1 MPAKKS
7 TSKVKKTAKPVKK
20 DLPQLYS
27 PLSKTYFS
35 DLTSANMIYVKIIRS
50 TIARGR
56 IKTLKFDNIPQGYF
70 LFTAADFGEQNYV
83 ETLDIQT
90 EILASSEI
98 YYKGQPVA
106 LLAGPSYSELI
117 ELEKAVK
124 IELEKDPASKIK
136 EKEYPYAQRFIRN
149 GKAQKPE
156 EFGKLFSK
164 KNHDVK
170 GTWTSVLN
178 APSCNE
184 ANGAFCTFDKNI
196 LTISTP
202 TQWPKHLQEN
212 VKRIFGLKTEE
223 VLIRK
228 TISSGPHTNT
238 IWQNTVISVMASL
251 VAIKTGKAAQI
262 MLSREE
268 HFEYLI
274 KKSPITIKIRSAV
287 KKDGIIEAT
296 QILIEL
302 DSGYHNP
309 FAAEILDRLVIAA
322 NNIYSVRNL
331 EIIAKAYESYT
342 PPVSFNIECID
353 SQAFFAIENQMQKIC
368 NVTGFLPD
376 ELRMKN
382 FERKFSLPFTFT
394 NEKVR
399 ESFNAIQ
406 KMCDLNRKFISYRM
420 ESKNRKINIEDLENF
435 PLRGIG
441 VACGFNG
448 IGYFGSNIFACNQKM
463 EATLQADG
471 TLEIHA
477 LQPSASTLEVW
488 KTTASQILEIDP
500 KQIKLNSSFDSS
512 DDMSV
517 PENVYSNVSV
527 MTYLLK
533 KCCLDIQSKRFK
545 KPLPISSTKGFT
557 SSQKKVWNKEKFS
570 GSPFFLSS
578 FGSVILELELN
589 PYTYKIYIK
598 NVNAVLNAG
607 KIGLPKIAENS
618 VKLSIQHALSELVVD
633 EELNCDHIS
642 VSFIQSDNDPTQV
655 DGLISRILPAAFTSA
670 LSQAIGHEINTIPVK
685 PQHFFKE
692 MISNENSVYTK

>member
-1 MPAKKS
+1 MPAKKN
-7 TSKVKKTAKPVKK
+7 TADKKISKTVKK
-20 DLPQLYS
+20 DIPQLYS
-27 PLSKTYFS
+27 PLLKTYFS
-35 DLTSANMIYVKIIRS
+35 DLTSANMIYTKIVRS
-50 TIARGR
+50 PITKGR
-56 IKTLKFDNIPQGYF
+56 IKSLTLENIPDGYF

-98 YYKGQPVA
+98 YYKGQPIA
-106 LLAGPSYSELI
+106 LLAGPVFTDLLD
-117 ELEKAVK
+117 LEKNIK
-124 IELEKDPASKIK
+124 LDLEKDPASKIK

-156 EFGKLFSK
+156 EFTKLFSK
-164 KNHDVK
+164 KNYDIK

-212 VKRIFGLKTEE
+212 IKRIFNLKTEE
-223 VLIRK
+223 VFIRK

-238 IWQNTVISVMASL
+238 IWQNTVIAVMASL
-251 VAIKTGKAAQI
+251 VAIKTGKAAQLV
-262 MLSREE
+262 LSREE

-274 KKSPITIKIRSAV
+274 KKSPISIKIRSAV
-287 KKDGIIEAT
+287 KKDGIIEAV

-322 NNIYSVRNL
+322 NNIYSVRNI
-331 EIIAKAYESYT
+331 EIIAKAYESYN

-353 SQAFFAIENQMQKIC
+353 SQAFFAIENQIQKIC

-399 ESFNAIQ
+399 EAFSAIE
-406 KMCDLNRKFISYRM
+406 KMYDINRKFISYRM
-420 ESKNRKINIEDLENF
+420 ESKNRKIDIENLQNF

-463 EATLQADG
+463 EATLESDG

-488 KTTASQILEIDP
+488 KNTAAQILEIDP
-500 KQIKLNSSFDSS
+500 KQIKLNSTFDVNE
-512 DDMSV
+512 DLSV
-517 PENVYSNVSV
+517 PENVYANVSV

-533 KCCLDIQSKRFK
+533 KCCQDIQSKRFR
-545 KPLPISSTKGFT
+545 KPLPITSTKGFT
-557 SSQKKVWNKEKFS
+557 SAQKKVWNKEKFS

-578 FGSVILELELN
+578 FGTVVLELEIN

-598 NVNAVLNAG
+598 NVKAVLNAG
-607 KIGLPKIAENS
+607 KIGIPKIAENS
-618 VKLSIQHALSELVVD
+618 VKLSIQHALTELVVD
-633 EELNCDHIS
+633 ENLHCDQIS
-642 VSFIQSDNDPTQV
+642 VSFVQSDNDPTQI

-670 LSQAIGHEINTIPVK
+670 LSQATGHEINTIPVK

-692 MISNENSVYTK
+692 MISNENSVYSK

>member
-1 MPAKKS
+1 MPAKKN
-7 TSKVKKTAKPVKK
+7 TADKKISKPVKK
-20 DLPQLYS
+20 DIPQLYS
-27 PLSKTYFS
+27 PLLKTYFS
-35 DLTSANMIYVKIIRS
+35 DLTSANMIYTKIVRS
-50 TIARGR
+50 PITKGR
-56 IKTLKFDNIPQGYF
+56 IKSLTLEDIPEGYF
-70 LFTAADFGEQNYV
+70 LFTAADFGEENYV

-98 YYKGQPVA
+98 YYKGQPIA
-106 LLAGPSYSELI
+106 LLAGPVFTDLLA
-117 ELEKAVK
+117 LEKNIK
-124 IELEKDPASKIK
+124 MEFEKDPASKIK

-156 EFGKLFSK
+156 EFTKLFSK
-164 KNHDVK
+164 KNYDIK

-184 ANGAFCTFDKNI
+184 TNGAFCTFDKNI

-212 VKRIFGLKTEE
+212 IKRIFNLKTEE
-223 VLIRK
+223 VFIRK

-238 IWQNTVISVMASL
+238 IWQNTVIAVMASL
-251 VAIKTGKAAQI
+251 VAIKTGKTAQLV
-262 MLSREE
+262 LSREE

-274 KKSPITIKIRSAV
+274 KKSPISIKIRSAV
-287 KKDGIIEAT
+287 KKDGIIEAV
-296 QILIEL
+296 QVLIEL

-322 NNIYSVRNL
+322 NNIYSVRNI

-399 ESFNAIQ
+399 EAFSAIE
-406 KMCDLNRKFISYRM
+406 KMYDVNRKFISYRM
-420 ESKNRKINIEDLENF
+420 ESKNRKIDIKNLHNF

-463 EATLQADG
+463 EATLESDG

-488 KTTASQILEIDP
+488 KNTAAQILEIDP
-500 KQIKLNSSFDSS
+500 KQIKLNSIFDVNE
-512 DDMSV
+512 DLSV
-517 PENVYSNVSV
+517 PENVYANVSV

-533 KCCLDIQSKRFK
+533 KCCQDIQSKRFR
-545 KPLPISSTKGFT
+545 KPLPITSTKGFT
-557 SSQKKVWNKEKFS
+557 SAQKKVWNKEKFS

-578 FGSVILELELN
+578 FGAVVLELEIN

-598 NVNAVLNAG
+598 NVKAVLNAG
-607 KIGLPKIAENS
+607 KIGIPKIAENS
-618 VKLSIQHALSELVVD
+618 VKLSIQHALTELVVD
-633 EELNCDHIS
+633 ENLHCDQIS
-642 VSFIQSDNDPTQV
+642 VSFVQSDNDPTQI

-670 LSQAIGHEINTIPVK
+670 LSQATGHEINTIPVK

-692 MISNENSVYTK
+692 MISNENSVYSK

>member
-1 MPAKKS
+1 MPAKKN
-7 TSKVKKTAKPVKK
+7 TAEKKISKPVKK
-20 DLPQLYS
+20 DIPQLYS
-27 PLSKTYFS
+27 PLLKTYFS
-35 DLTSANMIYVKIIRS
+35 DLTSANMIYTKIVRS
-50 TIARGR
+50 PITKGR
-56 IKTLKFDNIPQGYF
+56 IKSLTLEDIPEGYF
-70 LFTAADFGEQNYV
+70 LFTAADFGEENYV

-98 YYKGQPVA
+98 YYKGQPIA
-106 LLAGPSYSELI
+106 LLAGPVFTDLLD
-117 ELEKAVK
+117 LEKNIK
-124 IELEKDPASKIK
+124 MEFEKDPASKIK

-156 EFGKLFSK
+156 EFTKLFSK
-164 KNHDVK
+164 KNYDIK

-212 VKRIFGLKTEE
+212 IKRIFNLKTEE
-223 VLIRK
+223 VFIRK

-238 IWQNTVISVMASL
+238 IWQNTVIAVMASL
-251 VAIKTGKAAQI
+251 VAIKTGKTAQLV
-262 MLSREE
+262 LSREE

-274 KKSPITIKIRSAV
+274 KKSPISIKIRSAV
-287 KKDGIIEAT
+287 KKDGIIEAV
-296 QILIEL
+296 QVLIEL

-322 NNIYSVRNL
+322 NNIYSVRNI

-399 ESFNAIQ
+399 EVFSAIE
-406 KMCDLNRKFISYRM
+406 KMYDVNRKFISYRM
-420 ESKNRKINIEDLENF
+420 ESKNRKIDIKNLHNF

-463 EATLQADG
+463 EATLESDG

-488 KTTASQILEIDP
+488 KNTAAQILEIDP
-500 KQIKLNSSFDSS
+500 KQIKLNSIFDINE
-512 DDMSV
+512 DLSV
-517 PENVYSNVSV
+517 PENVYANVSV

-533 KCCLDIQSKRFK
+533 KCCQDIQSKRFR
-545 KPLPISSTKGFT
+545 KPLPITSTKGFT
-557 SSQKKVWNKEKFS
+557 SAQKKVWNKEKFS

-578 FGSVILELELN
+578 FGTVVLELEIN

-598 NVNAVLNAG
+598 NVKAVLNAG
-607 KIGLPKIAENS
+607 KIGIPKIAENS
-618 VKLSIQHALSELVVD
+618 VKLSIQHALTELVVD
-633 EELNCDHIS
+633 ENLHCDQIS
-642 VSFIQSDNDPTQV
+642 VSFVQSDNDPTQI

-670 LSQAIGHEINTIPVK
+670 LSQATGHEINTIPVK

-692 MISNENSVYTK
+692 MISNENSVYSK

>member
-1 MPAKKS
+1 MPAKKN
-7 TSKVKKTAKPVKK
+7 TADKKISKTVKK
-20 DLPQLYS
+20 DIPQLYS
-27 PLSKTYFS
+27 PLLKTYFS
-35 DLTSANMIYVKIIRS
+35 DLTSANMIYTKIVRS
-50 TIARGR
+50 PITKGR
-56 IKTLKFDNIPQGYF
+56 IKSLTLEDIPEGYF
-70 LFTAADFGEQNYV
+70 LFTAADFGEENYV

-98 YYKGQPVA
+98 YYKGQPIA
-106 LLAGPSYSELI
+106 LLAGPVFTDLLD
-117 ELEKAVK
+117 LEKNIK
-124 IELEKDPASKIK
+124 MEFEKDPASKIK

-156 EFGKLFSK
+156 EFSKLFSK
-164 KNHDVK
+164 KNYDIK

-212 VKRIFGLKTEE
+212 IKRIFNLKTEE
-223 VLIRK
+223 VFIRK

-238 IWQNTVISVMASL
+238 IWQNTVIAVMASL
-251 VAIKTGKAAQI
+251 VAIKTGKTAQLV
-262 MLSREE
+262 LSREE

-274 KKSPITIKIRSAV
+274 KKSPISIKIRSAV
-287 KKDGIIEAT
+287 KKDGIIEAV
-296 QILIEL
+296 QVLIEL

-322 NNIYSVRNL
+322 NNIYSVRNI

-399 ESFNAIQ
+399 EAFSAIE
-406 KMCDLNRKFISYRM
+406 KMYDVNRKFISYRM
-420 ESKNRKINIEDLENF
+420 ESKNRKIDIKNLHNF

-463 EATLQADG
+463 EATLESDG

-488 KTTASQILEIDP
+488 KNTAAQILEIDP
-500 KQIKLNSSFDSS
+500 KQIKLNSIFDVNE
-512 DDMSV
+512 DLSV
-517 PENVYSNVSV
+517 PENVYANVSV

-533 KCCLDIQSKRFK
+533 KCCQDIQSKRFR
-545 KPLPISSTKGFT
+545 KPLPITSTKGFT
-557 SSQKKVWNKEKFS
+557 SAQKKVWNKEKFS

-578 FGSVILELELN
+578 FGTVVLELEIN

-598 NVNAVLNAG
+598 NVKAVLNAG
-607 KIGLPKIAENS
+607 KIGIPKIAENS
-618 VKLSIQHALSELVVD
+618 VKLSIQHALTELVVD
-633 EELNCDHIS
+633 ENLHCDQIS
-642 VSFIQSDNDPTQV
+642 VSFVQSDNDPTQI

-670 LSQAIGHEINTIPVK
+670 LSQATGHEINTIPVK

-692 MISNENSVYTK
+692 MISNENSVYSK

>member
-1 MPAKKS
+1 MPAKKN
-7 TSKVKKTAKPVKK
+7 TADKKISKPFKK
-20 DLPQLYS
+20 DIPQLYS
-27 PLSKTYFS
+27 PLLKTYFS
-35 DLTSANMIYVKIIRS
+35 DLTSANMIYTKIVRS
-50 TIARGR
+50 PITKGR
-56 IKTLKFDNIPQGYF
+56 IKSLTLEDIPEGYF
-70 LFTAADFGEQNYV
+70 LFTAADFGEENYV

-98 YYKGQPVA
+98 YYKGQPIA
-106 LLAGPSYSELI
+106 LLAGPVFTDLLD
-117 ELEKAVK
+117 LEKNIK
-124 IELEKDPASKIK
+124 MEFEKDPASKIK

-156 EFGKLFSK
+156 EFTKLFSK
-164 KNHDVK
+164 KNYDIK

-184 ANGAFCTFDKNI
+184 TNGAFCTFDKNI

-212 VKRIFGLKTEE
+212 IKRIFNLKTEE
-223 VLIRK
+223 VFIRK

-238 IWQNTVISVMASL
+238 IWQNTVIAVMASL
-251 VAIKTGKAAQI
+251 VAIKTGKTAQLV
-262 MLSREE
+262 LSREE

-274 KKSPITIKIRSAV
+274 KKSPISIKIRSAV
-287 KKDGIIEAT
+287 KKDGIIEAVKV
-296 QILIEL
+296 LIEL

-322 NNIYSVRNL
+322 NNIYSVRNI

-399 ESFNAIQ
+399 EAFSAIE
-406 KMCDLNRKFISYRM
+406 KMYDVNRKFISYRM
-420 ESKNRKINIEDLENF
+420 ESKNRKIDIKNLHNF

-463 EATLQADG
+463 EATLESDG

-488 KTTASQILEIDP
+488 KNTAAQILEIDP
-500 KQIKLNSSFDSS
+500 KQIKLNSIFDVNE
-512 DDMSV
+512 DLSV
-517 PENVYSNVSV
+517 PENVYANVSV

-533 KCCLDIQSKRFK
+533 KCCQDIQSKRFR
-545 KPLPISSTKGFT
+545 KPLPITSTKGFT
-557 SSQKKVWNKEKFS
+557 SAQKKVWNKEKFS

-578 FGSVILELELN
+578 FGTVVLELEIN

-598 NVNAVLNAG
+598 NVKAVLNAG
-607 KIGLPKIAENS
+607 KIGIPKIAENS
-618 VKLSIQHALSELVVD
+618 VKLSIQHALTELVVD
-633 EELNCDHIS
+633 ENLHCDQIS
-642 VSFIQSDNDPTQV
+642 VSFVQSDNDPTQI

-670 LSQAIGHEINTIPVK
+670 LSQATGHEINTIPVK

-692 MISNENSVYTK
+692 MISNENSVYSK

>member
-1 MPAKKS
+1 MPAKKN
-7 TSKVKKTAKPVKK
+7 TAEKKISKPVKK
-20 DLPQLYS
+20 DIPQLYS
-27 PLSKTYFS
+27 PLLKTYFS
-35 DLTSANMIYVKIIRS
+35 DLTSANMIYTKIVRS
-50 TIARGR
+50 PITKGR
-56 IKTLKFDNIPQGYF
+56 IKSLTLEDIPEGYF
-70 LFTAADFGEQNYV
+70 LFTAADFGEENYV
-83 ETLDIQT
+83 ETRDIQT

-98 YYKGQPVA
+98 YYKGQPIA
-106 LLAGPSYSELI
+106 LLAGPVFTDLLD
-117 ELEKAVK
+117 LEKNIK
-124 IELEKDPASKIK
+124 MEFEKDPASKIK

-156 EFGKLFSK
+156 EFTKLFSK
-164 KNHDVK
+164 KNYDIK

-212 VKRIFGLKTEE
+212 IKRIFNLKTEE
-223 VLIRK
+223 VFIRK

-238 IWQNTVISVMASL
+238 IWQNTVIAVMASL
-251 VAIKTGKAAQI
+251 VAIKTGKTAQLV
-262 MLSREE
+262 LSREE

-274 KKSPITIKIRSAV
+274 KKSPISIKIRSAV
-287 KKDGIIEAT
+287 KKDGIIEAV
-296 QILIEL
+296 QVLIEL

-322 NNIYSVRNL
+322 NNIYSVRNI

-399 ESFNAIQ
+399 EAFSAIE
-406 KMCDLNRKFISYRM
+406 KMYDVNRKFISYRM
-420 ESKNRKINIEDLENF
+420 ESKNRKIDIKNLHNF

-463 EATLQADG
+463 EATLESDG

-488 KTTASQILEIDP
+488 KNTAAQILEIDP
-500 KQIKLNSSFDSS
+500 KQIKLNSIFDINE
-512 DDMSV
+512 DLSV
-517 PENVYSNVSV
+517 PENVYANVSV

-533 KCCLDIQSKRFK
+533 KCCQDIQSKRFR
-545 KPLPISSTKGFT
+545 KPLPITSTKGFT
-557 SSQKKVWNKEKFS
+557 SAQKKVWNKEKFS

-578 FGSVILELELN
+578 FGAVVLELEIN

-598 NVNAVLNAG
+598 NVKAVLNAG
-607 KIGLPKIAENS
+607 KIGIPKIAENS
-618 VKLSIQHALSELVVD
+618 VKLSIQHALTELVVD
-633 EELNCDHIS
+633 ENLHCDQIS
-642 VSFIQSDNDPTQV
+642 VSFVQSDNDPTQI

-670 LSQAIGHEINTIPVK
+670 LSQATGHEINTIPVK

-692 MISNENSVYTK
+692 MISNENSVYSK

>member
-1 MPAKKS
+1 MPAKKN
-7 TSKVKKTAKPVKK
+7 TADKKISKPVKK
-20 DLPQLYS
+20 DIPQLYS
-27 PLSKTYFS
+27 PLLKTYFS
-35 DLTSANMIYVKIIRS
+35 DLTSANMIYTKIVRS
-50 TIARGR
+50 PITKGR
-56 IKTLKFDNIPQGYF
+56 IKSLTLEDIPEGYF
-70 LFTAADFGEQNYV
+70 LFTAADFGEENYV

-98 YYKGQPVA
+98 YYKGQPIA
-106 LLAGPSYSELI
+106 LLAGPVFTDLLD
-117 ELEKAVK
+117 LEKNIK
-124 IELEKDPASKIK
+124 MEFEKDPASKIK

-156 EFGKLFSK
+156 EFTKLFSK
-164 KNHDVK
+164 KNYDIK

-212 VKRIFGLKTEE
+212 IKRIFNLKTEE
-223 VLIRK
+223 VFIRK

-238 IWQNTVISVMASL
+238 IWQNTVIAVMASL
-251 VAIKTGKAAQI
+251 VAIKTGKTAQLV
-262 MLSREE
+262 LSREE

-274 KKSPITIKIRSAV
+274 KKSPISIKIRSAV
-287 KKDGIIEAT
+287 KKDGIIEAV
-296 QILIEL
+296 QVLIEL

-322 NNIYSVRNL
+322 NNIYSVRNI

-399 ESFNAIQ
+399 EAFSAIE
-406 KMCDLNRKFISYRM
+406 KMYDVNRKFISYRM
-420 ESKNRKINIEDLENF
+420 ESKNRKIDIKDLHNF

-463 EATLQADG
+463 EATLESDG

-488 KTTASQILEIDP
+488 KNTAAQILEIDP
-500 KQIKLNSSFDSS
+500 KQIKLNSIFDVNE
-512 DDMSV
+512 DLSV
-517 PENVYSNVSV
+517 PENVYANVSV

-533 KCCLDIQSKRFK
+533 KCCQDIQSKRFR
-545 KPLPISSTKGFT
+545 KPLPITSTKGFT
-557 SSQKKVWNKEKFS
+557 SAQKKVWNKEKFS

-578 FGSVILELELN
+578 FGTVVLELEIN

-598 NVNAVLNAG
+598 NVKAVLNAG
-607 KIGLPKIAENS
+607 KIGIPKIAENS
-618 VKLSIQHALSELVVD
+618 VKLSIQHALTELVVD
-633 EELNCDHIS
+633 ENLHCDQIS
-642 VSFIQSDNDPTQV
+642 VSFVQSDNDPTQI

-670 LSQAIGHEINTIPVK
+670 LSQATGHEINTIPVK

-692 MISNENSVYTK
+692 MISNENSVYSK

>member
-1 MPAKKS
+1 MPAKKN
-7 TSKVKKTAKPVKK
+7 TADKKISKTVKK
-20 DLPQLYS
+20 DIPQLYS
-27 PLSKTYFS
+27 PLLKTYFS
-35 DLTSANMIYVKIIRS
+35 DLTSANMIYTKIVRS
-50 TIARGR
+50 PITKGR
-56 IKTLKFDNIPQGYF
+56 IKSLTLEDIPEGYF
-70 LFTAADFGEQNYV
+70 LFTAADFGEENYV

-98 YYKGQPVA
+98 YYKGQPIA
-106 LLAGPSYSELI
+106 LLAGPVFTDLLD
-117 ELEKAVK
+117 LEKNIK
-124 IELEKDPASKIK
+124 MEFEKDPASKIK

-156 EFGKLFSK
+156 EFTKLFSK
-164 KNHDVK
+164 KNYDIK

-212 VKRIFGLKTEE
+212 IKRIFNLKTEE
-223 VLIRK
+223 VFIRK

-238 IWQNTVISVMASL
+238 IWQNTVIAVMASL
-251 VAIKTGKAAQI
+251 VAIKTGKTAQLV
-262 MLSREE
+262 LSREE

-274 KKSPITIKIRSAV
+274 KKSPISIKIRSAV
-287 KKDGIIEAT
+287 KKDGIIEAV
-296 QILIEL
+296 QVLIEL

-322 NNIYSVRNL
+322 NNIYSVRNI

-399 ESFNAIQ
+399 EAFSAIE
-406 KMCDLNRKFISYRM
+406 KMYDVNRKFISYRM
-420 ESKNRKINIEDLENF
+420 ESKNRKIDIKNLHNF

-463 EATLQADG
+463 EATLESDG

-488 KTTASQILEIDP
+488 KNTAAQILEIDP
-500 KQIKLNSSFDSS
+500 KQIKLNSIFDINE
-512 DDMSV
+512 DLSV
-517 PENVYSNVSV
+517 PENVYANVSV

-533 KCCLDIQSKRFK
+533 KCCQDIQSKRFR
-545 KPLPISSTKGFT
+545 KPLPITSTKGFT
-557 SSQKKVWNKEKFS
+557 SAQKKVWNKEKFS

-578 FGSVILELELN
+578 FGTVVLELEIN

-598 NVNAVLNAG
+598 NVKAVLNAG
-607 KIGLPKIAENS
+607 KIGIPKIAENS
-618 VKLSIQHALSELVVD
+618 VKLSIQHALTELVVD
-633 EELNCDHIS
+633 ENLHCDQIS
-642 VSFIQSDNDPTQV
+642 VSFIQSDNDPTQI

-670 LSQAIGHEINTIPVK
+670 LSQATGHEINTIPVK

-692 MISNENSVYTK
+692 MISNENSVYSK

>member
-1 MPAKKS
+1 MPAKKN
-7 TSKVKKTAKPVKK
+7 TADKKISKPVKK
-20 DLPQLYS
+20 DIPQLYS
-27 PLSKTYFS
+27 PLLKTYFS
-35 DLTSANMIYVKIIRS
+35 DLTSANMIYTKIVRS
-50 TIARGR
+50 PITKGR
-56 IKTLKFDNIPQGYF
+56 IKSLTLEDIPEGYF
-70 LFTAADFGEQNYV
+70 LFTAADFGEENYV

-98 YYKGQPVA
+98 YYKGQPIA
-106 LLAGPSYSELI
+106 LLAGPVFTDLLD
-117 ELEKAVK
+117 LEKNIK
-124 IELEKDPASKIK
+124 MEFEKDPASKIK

-156 EFGKLFSK
+156 EFTKLFSK
-164 KNHDVK
+164 KNYDIK

-212 VKRIFGLKTEE
+212 IKRIFNLKTEE
-223 VLIRK
+223 VFIRK

-238 IWQNTVISVMASL
+238 IWQNTVIAVMASL
-251 VAIKTGKAAQI
+251 VAIKTGKTAQLV
-262 MLSREE
+262 LSREE

-274 KKSPITIKIRSAV
+274 KKSPISIKIRSAV
-287 KKDGIIEAT
+287 KKDGIIEAV
-296 QILIEL
+296 QVLIEL

-322 NNIYSVRNL
+322 NNIYSVRNI

-399 ESFNAIQ
+399 EAFSAIE
-406 KMCDLNRKFISYRM
+406 KMYDVNRKFISYRM
-420 ESKNRKINIEDLENF
+420 ESKNRKIDIKNLHNF

-463 EATLQADG
+463 EATLESDG

-488 KTTASQILEIDP
+488 KNTAAQILEIDP
-500 KQIKLNSSFDSS
+500 KQIKLNSIFDVNE
-512 DDMSV
+512 DLSV
-517 PENVYSNVSV
+517 PENVYANVSV

-533 KCCLDIQSKRFK
+533 KCCQDIQSKRFR
-545 KPLPISSTKGFT
+545 KPLPITSTKGFT
-557 SSQKKVWNKEKFS
+557 SAQKKVWNKEKFS

-578 FGSVILELELN
+578 FGAVVLELEIN

-598 NVNAVLNAG
+598 NVKAVLNAG
-607 KIGLPKIAENS
+607 KIGIPKIAENS
-618 VKLSIQHALSELVVD
+618 VKLSIQHALTELVVD
-633 EELNCDHIS
+633 ENLHCDQIS
-642 VSFIQSDNDPTQV
+642 VSFVQSDNDPTQI

-670 LSQAIGHEINTIPVK
+670 LSQATGHEINTIPVK

-692 MISNENSVYTK
+692 MISNENSVYSK

>member
-1 MPAKKS
+1 MPAKKN
-7 TSKVKKTAKPVKK
+7 TAEKKISKPVKK
-20 DLPQLYS
+20 DIPQLYS
-27 PLSKTYFS
+27 PLLKTYFS
-35 DLTSANMIYVKIIRS
+35 DLTSANMIYTKIVRS
-50 TIARGR
+50 PITKGR
-56 IKTLKFDNIPQGYF
+56 IKSLTLEDIPEGYF
-70 LFTAADFGEQNYV
+70 LFTAADFGEENYV

-98 YYKGQPVA
+98 YYKGQPIA
-106 LLAGPSYSELI
+106 LLAGPVFTDLLD
-117 ELEKAVK
+117 LEKNIK
-124 IELEKDPASKIK
+124 MEFEKDPASKIK

-156 EFGKLFSK
+156 EFTKLFSK
-164 KNHDVK
+164 KNYDIK

-184 ANGAFCTFDKNI
+184 TNGAFCTFDKNI

-212 VKRIFGLKTEE
+212 IKRIFNLKTEE
-223 VLIRK
+223 VFIRK

-238 IWQNTVISVMASL
+238 IWQNTVIAVMASL
-251 VAIKTGKAAQI
+251 VAIKTGKTAQLV
-262 MLSREE
+262 LSREE

-274 KKSPITIKIRSAV
+274 KKSPISIKIRSAV
-287 KKDGIIEAT
+287 KKDGIIEAV
-296 QILIEL
+296 QVLIEL

-322 NNIYSVRNL
+322 NNIYSVRNI

-399 ESFNAIQ
+399 EAFSAIE
-406 KMCDLNRKFISYRM
+406 KMYDVNRKFISYRM
-420 ESKNRKINIEDLENF
+420 ESKNRKIDIKNLHNF

-463 EATLQADG
+463 EATLESDG

-488 KTTASQILEIDP
+488 KNTAAQILEIDP
-500 KQIKLNSSFDSS
+500 KQIKLNSIFDVNE
-512 DDMSV
+512 DLSV
-517 PENVYSNVSV
+517 PENVYANVSV

-533 KCCLDIQSKRFK
+533 KCCQDIQSKRFR
-545 KPLPISSTKGFT
+545 KPLPITSTKGFT
-557 SSQKKVWNKEKFS
+557 SAQKKVWNKEKFS

-578 FGSVILELELN
+578 FGAVVLELEIN

-598 NVNAVLNAG
+598 NVKAVLNAG
-607 KIGLPKIAENS
+607 KIGIPKIAENS
-618 VKLSIQHALSELVVD
+618 VKLSIQHALTELVVD
-633 EELNCDHIS
+633 ENLHCDQIS
-642 VSFIQSDNDPTQV
+642 VSFIQSDNDPTQI

-670 LSQAIGHEINTIPVK
+670 LSQATGHEINTIPVK

-692 MISNENSVYTK
+692 MISNENSVYSK

>member
-1 MPAKKS
+1 MPAKKN
-7 TSKVKKTAKPVKK
+7 TAEKKISKPVKK
-20 DLPQLYS
+20 DIPQLYS
-27 PLSKTYFS
+27 PLLKTYFS
-35 DLTSANMIYVKIIRS
+35 DLTSANMIYTKIVRS
-50 TIARGR
+50 PITKGR
-56 IKTLKFDNIPQGYF
+56 IKSLTLEDIPEGYF
-70 LFTAADFGEQNYV
+70 LFTAADFGEENYV

-98 YYKGQPVA
+98 YYKGQPIA
-106 LLAGPSYSELI
+106 LLAGPVFTDLLD
-117 ELEKAVK
+117 LEKNIK
-124 IELEKDPASKIK
+124 MEFEKDPASKIK

-156 EFGKLFSK
+156 EFTKLFSK
-164 KNHDVK
+164 KNYDIK

-184 ANGAFCTFDKNI
+184 TNGAFCTFDKNI

-212 VKRIFGLKTEE
+212 IKRIFNLKTEE
-223 VLIRK
+223 VFIRK

-238 IWQNTVISVMASL
+238 IWQNTVIAVMASL
-251 VAIKTGKAAQI
+251 VAIKTRKTAQLV
-262 MLSREE
+262 LSREE

-274 KKSPITIKIRSAV
+274 KKSPISIKIRSAV
-287 KKDGIIEAT
+287 KKDGIIEAV
-296 QILIEL
+296 QVLIEL

-322 NNIYSVRNL
+322 NNIYSVRNI

-399 ESFNAIQ
+399 EAFSAIE
-406 KMCDLNRKFISYRM
+406 KMYDVNRKFISYRM
-420 ESKNRKINIEDLENF
+420 ESKNRKIDIKNLHNF

-463 EATLQADG
+463 EATLESDG

-488 KTTASQILEIDP
+488 KNTAAQILEIDP
-500 KQIKLNSSFDSS
+500 KQIKLNSIFDVNE
-512 DDMSV
+512 DLSV
-517 PENVYSNVSV
+517 PENVYANVSV

-533 KCCLDIQSKRFK
+533 KCCQDIQSKRFR
-545 KPLPISSTKGFT
+545 KPLPITSTKGFT
-557 SSQKKVWNKEKFS
+557 SAQKKVWNKEKFS

-578 FGSVILELELN
+578 FGAVVLELEIN

-598 NVNAVLNAG
+598 NVKAVLNAG
-607 KIGLPKIAENS
+607 KIGIPKIAENS
-618 VKLSIQHALSELVVD
+618 VKLSIQHALTELVVD
-633 EELNCDHIS
+633 ENLHCDQIS
-642 VSFIQSDNDPTQV
+642 VSFVQSDNDPTQI

-670 LSQAIGHEINTIPVK
+670 LSQATGHEINTIPVK

-692 MISNENSVYTK
+692 MISNENSVYSK

>member
-1 MPAKKS
+1 MPAKKN
-7 TSKVKKTAKPVKK
+7 TAEKKISKPVKK
-20 DLPQLYS
+20 DIPQLYS
-27 PLSKTYFS
+27 PLLKTYFS
-35 DLTSANMIYVKIIRS
+35 DLTSANMIYTKIVRS
-50 TIARGR
+50 PITKGR
-56 IKTLKFDNIPQGYF
+56 IKSLTLEDIPEGYF
-70 LFTAADFGEQNYV
+70 LFTAADFGEENYV

-98 YYKGQPVA
+98 YYKGQPIA
-106 LLAGPSYSELI
+106 LLAGPVFTDLLD
-117 ELEKAVK
+117 LEKNIK
-124 IELEKDPASKIK
+124 MEFEKDPASKIK

-156 EFGKLFSK
+156 EFTKLFSK
-164 KNHDVK
+164 KNYDIK

-212 VKRIFGLKTEE
+212 IKRIFNLKTEE
-223 VLIRK
+223 VFIRK

-238 IWQNTVISVMASL
+238 IWQNTVIAVMASL
-251 VAIKTGKAAQI
+251 VAIKTGKTAQLV
-262 MLSREE
+262 LSREE

-274 KKSPITIKIRSAV
+274 KKSPISIKIRSAV
-287 KKDGIIEAT
+287 KKDGIIEAV
-296 QILIEL
+296 QVLIEL

-322 NNIYSVRNL
+322 NNIYSVRNI

-399 ESFNAIQ
+399 EAFSAIE
-406 KMCDLNRKFISYRM
+406 KMYDVNRKFISYRM
-420 ESKNRKINIEDLENF
+420 ESKNRKIDIKNLHNF

-463 EATLQADG
+463 EATLESDG

-488 KTTASQILEIDP
+488 KNTAAQILEIDP
-500 KQIKLNSSFDSS
+500 KQIKLNSIFDVKE
-512 DDMSV
+512 DLSV
-517 PENVYSNVSV
+517 PENVYANVSV

-533 KCCLDIQSKRFK
+533 KCCQDIQSKRFR
-545 KPLPISSTKGFT
+545 KPLPITSTKGFT
-557 SSQKKVWNKEKFS
+557 SAQKKVWNKEKFS

-578 FGSVILELELN
+578 FGAVVLELEIN

-598 NVNAVLNAG
+598 NVKAVLNAG
-607 KIGLPKIAENS
+607 KIGIPKIAENS
-618 VKLSIQHALSELVVD
+618 VKLSIQHALTELVVD
-633 EELNCDHIS
+633 ENLHCDQIS
-642 VSFIQSDNDPTQV
+642 VSFVQSDNDPTQI

-670 LSQAIGHEINTIPVK
+670 LSQATGHEINTIPVK

-692 MISNENSVYTK
+692 MISNENSVYSK

>member
-1 MPAKKS
+1 MPAKKN
-7 TSKVKKTAKPVKK
+7 TAEKKISKPVKK
-20 DLPQLYS
+20 DIPQLYS
-27 PLSKTYFS
+27 PLLKTYFS
-35 DLTSANMIYVKIIRS
+35 DLTSANMIYTKIVRS
-50 TIARGR
+50 PITKGR
-56 IKTLKFDNIPQGYF
+56 IKSLTLEDIPEGYF
-70 LFTAADFGEQNYV
+70 LFTAADFGEENYV

-98 YYKGQPVA
+98 YYKGQPIA
-106 LLAGPSYSELI
+106 LLAGPVFTDLLD
-117 ELEKAVK
+117 LEKNIK
-124 IELEKDPASKIK
+124 MEFEKDPASKIK

-149 GKAQKPE
+149 GNAQKPE
-156 EFGKLFSK
+156 EFTKLFSK
-164 KNHDVK
+164 KNYDIK

-212 VKRIFGLKTEE
+212 IKRIFNLKTEE
-223 VLIRK
+223 VFIRK

-238 IWQNTVISVMASL
+238 IWQNTVIAVMASL
-251 VAIKTGKAAQI
+251 VAIKTGKTAQLV
-262 MLSREE
+262 LSREE

-274 KKSPITIKIRSAV
+274 KKSPISIKIRSAV
-287 KKDGIIEAT
+287 KKDGIIEAV
-296 QILIEL
+296 QVLIEL

-322 NNIYSVRNL
+322 NNIYSVRNI

-399 ESFNAIQ
+399 EAFSAIE
-406 KMCDLNRKFISYRM
+406 KMYDVNRKFISYRM
-420 ESKNRKINIEDLENF
+420 ESKNRKIDIKNLHNF

-463 EATLQADG
+463 EATLESDG

-488 KTTASQILEIDP
+488 KNTATQILEIDP
-500 KQIKLNSSFDSS
+500 KQIKLNSIFDVNE
-512 DDMSV
+512 DLSV
-517 PENVYSNVSV
+517 PENVYANVSV

-533 KCCLDIQSKRFK
+533 KCCQDIQSKRFR
-545 KPLPISSTKGFT
+545 KPLPITSTKGFT
-557 SSQKKVWNKEKFS
+557 SAQKKVWNKEKFS

-578 FGSVILELELN
+578 FGAVVLELEIN

-598 NVNAVLNAG
+598 NVKAVLNAG
-607 KIGLPKIAENS
+607 KIGIPKIAENS
-618 VKLSIQHALSELVVD
+618 VKLSIQHALTELVVD
-633 EELNCDHIS
+633 ENLHCDQIS
-642 VSFIQSDNDPTQV
+642 VSFVQSDNDPTQI

-670 LSQAIGHEINTIPVK
+670 LSQATGHEINTIPVK

-692 MISNENSVYTK
+692 MISNENSVYSK

>member
-1 MPAKKS
+1 MPAKKN
-7 TSKVKKTAKPVKK
+7 TADKKISKPVKK
-20 DLPQLYS
+20 DIPQLYS
-27 PLSKTYFS
+27 PLLKTYFS
-35 DLTSANMIYVKIIRS
+35 DLTSANMIYTKIVRS
-50 TIARGR
+50 PITKGR
-56 IKTLKFDNIPQGYF
+56 IKSLTLEDIPEGYF
-70 LFTAADFGEQNYV
+70 LFTAADFGEENYV

-98 YYKGQPVA
+98 YYKGQPIA
-106 LLAGPSYSELI
+106 LLAGPVFTDLLD
-117 ELEKAVK
+117 LEKNIK
-124 IELEKDPASKIK
+124 MEFEKDPASKIK

-156 EFGKLFSK
+156 EFTKLFSK
-164 KNHDVK
+164 KNYDIK

-184 ANGAFCTFDKNI
+184 TNGAFCTFDKNI

-212 VKRIFGLKTEE
+212 IKRIFNLKTEE
-223 VLIRK
+223 VFIRK

-238 IWQNTVISVMASL
+238 IWQNTVIAVMASL
-251 VAIKTGKAAQI
+251 VAIKTGKTAQLV
-262 MLSREE
+262 LSREE

-274 KKSPITIKIRSAV
+274 KKSPISIKIRSAV
-287 KKDGIIEAT
+287 KKDGIIEAV
-296 QILIEL
+296 QVLIEL

-322 NNIYSVRNL
+322 NNIYSVRNI

-399 ESFNAIQ
+399 EAFSAIE
-406 KMCDLNRKFISYRM
+406 KMYDVNRKFISYRM
-420 ESKNRKINIEDLENF
+420 ESKNRKIDIKNLHNF

-463 EATLQADG
+463 EATLESDG

-488 KTTASQILEIDP
+488 KNTAAQILEIDP
-500 KQIKLNSSFDSS
+500 KQIKLNSIFDINE
-512 DDMSV
+512 DLSV
-517 PENVYSNVSV
+517 PENVYANVSV

-533 KCCLDIQSKRFK
+533 KCCQDIQSKRFR
-545 KPLPISSTKGFT
+545 KPLPITSTKGFT
-557 SSQKKVWNKEKFS
+557 SAQKKVWNKEKFS

-578 FGSVILELELN
+578 FGTVVLELEIN

-598 NVNAVLNAG
+598 NVKAVLNAG
-607 KIGLPKIAENS
+607 KIGIPKIAENS
-618 VKLSIQHALSELVVD
+618 VKLSIQHALTELVVD
-633 EELNCDHIS
+633 ENLHCDQIS
-642 VSFIQSDNDPTQV
+642 VSFVQSDNDPTQI

-670 LSQAIGHEINTIPVK
+670 LSQATGHEINTIPVK

-692 MISNENSVYTK
+692 MISNENSVYSK

>member
-1 MPAKKS
+1 MPAKKN
-7 TSKVKKTAKPVKK
+7 TADKKISKTVKK
-20 DLPQLYS
+20 DIPQLYS
-27 PLSKTYFS
+27 PLLKTYFS
-35 DLTSANMIYVKIIRS
+35 DLTSANMIYTKIVRS
-50 TIARGR
+50 PITKGR
-56 IKTLKFDNIPQGYF
+56 IKSLTLEDIPEGYF
-70 LFTAADFGEQNYV
+70 LFTAADFGEENYV

-98 YYKGQPVA
+98 YYKGQPIA
-106 LLAGPSYSELI
+106 LLAGPVFTDLLD
-117 ELEKAVK
+117 LEKNIK
-124 IELEKDPASKIK
+124 MEFEKDPASKIK

-156 EFGKLFSK
+156 EFTKLFSK
-164 KNHDVK
+164 KNYDIK

-212 VKRIFGLKTEE
+212 IKRIFNLKTEE
-223 VLIRK
+223 VFIRK

-238 IWQNTVISVMASL
+238 IWQNTVIAVMASL
-251 VAIKTGKAAQI
+251 VAIKTGKTAQLV
-262 MLSREE
+262 LSREE

-274 KKSPITIKIRSAV
+274 KKSPISIKIRSAV
-287 KKDGIIEAT
+287 KKDGIIEAV
-296 QILIEL
+296 QVLIEL

-322 NNIYSVRNL
+322 NNIYSVRNI

-399 ESFNAIQ
+399 EAFSAIE
-406 KMCDLNRKFISYRM
+406 KMYDVNRKFISYRM
-420 ESKNRKINIEDLENF
+420 ESKNRKIDIKNLHNF

-463 EATLQADG
+463 EATLESDG

-488 KTTASQILEIDP
+488 KNTAAQILEIDP
-500 KQIKLNSSFDSS
+500 KQIKLNSIFDVNE
-512 DDMSV
+512 DLSV
-517 PENVYSNVSV
+517 PENVYANVSV

-533 KCCLDIQSKRFK
+533 KCCQDIQSKRFR
-545 KPLPISSTKGFT
+545 KPLPITSTKGFT
-557 SSQKKVWNKEKFS
+557 SAQKKVWNKEKFS

-578 FGSVILELELN
+578 FGAVVLELEIN

-598 NVNAVLNAG
+598 NVKAVLNAG
-607 KIGLPKIAENS
+607 KIGIPKIAENS
-618 VKLSIQHALSELVVD
+618 VKLSIQHALTELVVD
-633 EELNCDHIS
+633 ENLHCDQIS
-642 VSFIQSDNDPTQV
+642 VSFVQSDNDPTQI

-670 LSQAIGHEINTIPVK
+670 LSQATGHEINTIPVK

-692 MISNENSVYTK
+692 MISNENSVYSK

>member
-1 MPAKKS
+1 MPAKKN
-7 TSKVKKTAKPVKK
+7 TAEKKISKPVKK
-20 DLPQLYS
+20 DIPQLYS
-27 PLSKTYFS
+27 PLLKTYFS
-35 DLTSANMIYVKIIRS
+35 DLTSANMIYTKIVRS
-50 TIARGR
+50 PITKGR
-56 IKTLKFDNIPQGYF
+56 IKSLTLEDIPKGYF
-70 LFTAADFGEQNYV
+70 LFTAADFGEENYV

-98 YYKGQPVA
+98 YYKGQPIA
-106 LLAGPSYSELI
+106 LLAGPVFTDLLD
-117 ELEKAVK
+117 LEKNIK
-124 IELEKDPASKIK
+124 MEFEKDPASKIK

-156 EFGKLFSK
+156 EFTKLFSK
-164 KNHDVK
+164 KNYDIK

-212 VKRIFGLKTEE
+212 IKRIFNLKTEE
-223 VLIRK
+223 VFIRK

-238 IWQNTVISVMASL
+238 IWQNTVIAVMASL
-251 VAIKTGKAAQI
+251 VAIKTGKTAQLV
-262 MLSREE
+262 LSREE

-274 KKSPITIKIRSAV
+274 KKSPISIKIRSAV
-287 KKDGIIEAT
+287 KKDGIIEAV
-296 QILIEL
+296 QVLIEL

-322 NNIYSVRNL
+322 NNIYSVRNI

-399 ESFNAIQ
+399 EAFSAIE
-406 KMCDLNRKFISYRM
+406 KMYDVNRKFISYRM
-420 ESKNRKINIEDLENF
+420 ESKNRKIDIKNLHNF

-463 EATLQADG
+463 EATLESDG

-488 KTTASQILEIDP
+488 KNTAAQILEIDP
-500 KQIKLNSSFDSS
+500 KQIKLNSIFDINE
-512 DDMSV
+512 DLSV
-517 PENVYSNVSV
+517 PENVYANVSV

-533 KCCLDIQSKRFK
+533 KCCQDIQSKRFR
-545 KPLPISSTKGFT
+545 KPLPITSTKGFT
-557 SSQKKVWNKEKFS
+557 SAQKKVWNKEKFS

-578 FGSVILELELN
+578 FGTVVLELEIN

-598 NVNAVLNAG
+598 NVKAVLNAG
-607 KIGLPKIAENS
+607 KIGIPKIAENS
-618 VKLSIQHALSELVVD
+618 VKLSIQHALTELVVD
-633 EELNCDHIS
+633 ENLHCDQIS
-642 VSFIQSDNDPTQV
+642 VSFIQSDNDPTQI

-670 LSQAIGHEINTIPVK
+670 LSQATGHEINTIPVK

-692 MISNENSVYTK
+692 MISNENSVYSK

>member
-1 MPAKKS
+1 MPAKKN
-7 TSKVKKTAKPVKK
+7 TADKKISKPVKK
-20 DLPQLYS
+20 DIPQLYS
-27 PLSKTYFS
+27 PLLKTYFS
-35 DLTSANMIYVKIIRS
+35 DLTSANMIYTKIVRS
-50 TIARGR
+50 PITKGR
-56 IKTLKFDNIPQGYF
+56 IKSLTLEDIPEGYF
-70 LFTAADFGEQNYV
+70 LFTAADFGEENYV

-98 YYKGQPVA
+98 YYKGQPIA
-106 LLAGPSYSELI
+106 LLAGPVFTDLLD
-117 ELEKAVK
+117 LEKNIK
-124 IELEKDPASKIK
+124 MEFEKDPASKIK

-156 EFGKLFSK
+156 EFTKLFSK
-164 KNHDVK
+164 KNYDIK

-184 ANGAFCTFDKNI
+184 TNGAFCTFDKNI

-212 VKRIFGLKTEE
+212 IKRIFNLKTEE
-223 VLIRK
+223 VFIRK

-238 IWQNTVISVMASL
+238 IWQNTVIAVMASL
-251 VAIKTGKAAQI
+251 VAIKTGKTAQLV
-262 MLSREE
+262 LSREE

-274 KKSPITIKIRSAV
+274 KKSPISIKIRSAV
-287 KKDGIIEAT
+287 KKDGIIEAV
-296 QILIEL
+296 QVLIEL

-322 NNIYSVRNL
+322 NNIYSVRNI

-399 ESFNAIQ
+399 EAFSAIE
-406 KMCDLNRKFISYRM
+406 KMYDVNRKFISYRM
-420 ESKNRKINIEDLENF
+420 ESKNRKIDIKNLHNF

-463 EATLQADG
+463 EATLESDG

-488 KTTASQILEIDP
+488 KNTAAQILEIDP
-500 KQIKLNSSFDSS
+500 KQIKLNSIFDVNE
-512 DDMSV
+512 DLSV
-517 PENVYSNVSV
+517 PENVYANVSV

-533 KCCLDIQSKRFK
+533 KCCQDIQSKRFR
-545 KPLPISSTKGFT
+545 KPLPITSTKGFT
-557 SSQKKVWNKEKFS
+557 SAQKKVWNKEKFS

-578 FGSVILELELN
+578 FGTVVLELEIN

-598 NVNAVLNAG
+598 NVKAVLNAG
-607 KIGLPKIAENS
+607 KIGIPKIAENS
-618 VKLSIQHALSELVVD
+618 VKLSIQHALTELVVD
-633 EELNCDHIS
+633 ENLHCDQIS
-642 VSFIQSDNDPTQV
+642 VSFVQSDNDPTQI

-670 LSQAIGHEINTIPVK
+670 LSQATGHEINTIPVK

-692 MISNENSVYTK
+692 MISNENSVYSK

>member
-1 MPAKKS
+1 MPAKKN
-7 TSKVKKTAKPVKK
+7 TAEKKISKPVKK
-20 DLPQLYS
+20 DIPQLYS
-27 PLSKTYFS
+27 PLLKTYFS
-35 DLTSANMIYVKIIRS
+35 DLTSANMIYTKIVRS
-50 TIARGR
+50 PITKGR
-56 IKTLKFDNIPQGYF
+56 IKSLTLEDIPEGYF
-70 LFTAADFGEQNYV
+70 LFTAADFGEENYV

-98 YYKGQPVA
+98 YYKGQPIA
-106 LLAGPSYSELI
+106 LLAGPVFTDLLD
-117 ELEKAVK
+117 LEKNIK
-124 IELEKDPASKIK
+124 MEFEKDPASKIK

-156 EFGKLFSK
+156 EFTKLFSK
-164 KNHDVK
+164 KNYDIK

-212 VKRIFGLKTEE
+212 IKRIFNLKTEE
-223 VLIRK
+223 VFIRK

-238 IWQNTVISVMASL
+238 IWQNTVIAVMASL
-251 VAIKTGKAAQI
+251 VAIKTGKTAQLV
-262 MLSREE
+262 LSREE

-274 KKSPITIKIRSAV
+274 KKSPISIKIRSAV
-287 KKDGIIEAT
+287 KKDGIIEAV
-296 QILIEL
+296 QVLIEL

-322 NNIYSVRNL
+322 NNIYSVRNI

-399 ESFNAIQ
+399 EAFSAIE
-406 KMCDLNRKFISYRM
+406 KMYDVNRKFISYRM
-420 ESKNRKINIEDLENF
+420 ESKNRKIDIKNLHNF

-463 EATLQADG
+463 EATLESDG

-488 KTTASQILEIDP
+488 KNTATQILEIDP
-500 KQIKLNSSFDSS
+500 KQIKLNSIFDVNE
-512 DDMSV
+512 DLSV
-517 PENVYSNVSV
+517 PENVYANVSV

-533 KCCLDIQSKRFK
+533 KCCQDIQSKRFR
-545 KPLPISSTKGFT
+545 KPLPITSTKGFT
-557 SSQKKVWNKEKFS
+557 SAQKKVWNKEKFS

-578 FGSVILELELN
+578 FGAVVLELEIN

-598 NVNAVLNAG
+598 NVKAVLNAG
-607 KIGLPKIAENS
+607 KIGIPKIAENS
-618 VKLSIQHALSELVVD
+618 VKLSIQHALTELVVD
-633 EELNCDHIS
+633 ENLHCDQIS
-642 VSFIQSDNDPTQV
+642 VSFVQSDNDPTQI

-670 LSQAIGHEINTIPVK
+670 LSQATGHEINTIPVK

-692 MISNENSVYTK
+692 MISNENSVYSK

>member
-1 MPAKKS
+1 MPAKKN
-7 TSKVKKTAKPVKK
+7 TAEKKISKPVKK
-20 DLPQLYS
+20 DIPQLYS
-27 PLSKTYFS
+27 PLLKTYFS
-35 DLTSANMIYVKIIRS
+35 DLTSANMIYTKIVRS
-50 TIARGR
+50 PITKGR
-56 IKTLKFDNIPQGYF
+56 IKSLTLEDIPEGYF
-70 LFTAADFGEQNYV
+70 LFTAADFGEENYV

-98 YYKGQPVA
+98 YYKGQPIA
-106 LLAGPSYSELI
+106 LLAGPVFTDLLD
-117 ELEKAVK
+117 LEKNIK
-124 IELEKDPASKIK
+124 MEFEKDPASKIK

-156 EFGKLFSK
+156 EFTKLFSK
-164 KNHDVK
+164 KNYDIK

-212 VKRIFGLKTEE
+212 IKRIFNLKTEE
-223 VLIRK
+223 VFIRK

-238 IWQNTVISVMASL
+238 IWQNTVIAVMASL
-251 VAIKTGKAAQI
+251 VAIKTGKTAQLV
-262 MLSREE
+262 LSREE

-274 KKSPITIKIRSAV
+274 KKSPISIKIRSAV
-287 KKDGIIEAT
+287 KKDGIIEAV
-296 QILIEL
+296 QVLIEL

-322 NNIYSVRNL
+322 NNIYSVRNI

-399 ESFNAIQ
+399 EAFSAIE
-406 KMCDLNRKFISYRM
+406 KMYDVNRKFISYRM
-420 ESKNRKINIEDLENF
+420 ESKNRKIDIKNLHNF

-463 EATLQADG
+463 EATLESDG

-488 KTTASQILEIDP
+488 KNTAAQILEIDP
-500 KQIKLNSSFDSS
+500 KQIKLNSIFDINE
-512 DDMSV
+512 DLSV
-517 PENVYSNVSV
+517 PENVYANVSV

-533 KCCLDIQSKRFK
+533 KCCQDIQSKRFR
-545 KPLPISSTKGFT
+545 KPLPITSTKGFT
-557 SSQKKVWNKEKFS
+557 SAQKKVWNKEKFS
-570 GSPFFLSS
+570 ASPFFLSS
-578 FGSVILELELN
+578 FGTVVLELEIN

-598 NVNAVLNAG
+598 NVKAVLNAG
-607 KIGLPKIAENS
+607 KIGIPKIAENS
-618 VKLSIQHALSELVVD
+618 VKLSIQHALTELVVD
-633 EELNCDHIS
+633 ENLHCDQIS
-642 VSFIQSDNDPTQV
+642 VSFVQSDNDPTQI

-670 LSQAIGHEINTIPVK
+670 LSQATGHEINTIPVK

-692 MISNENSVYTK
+692 MISNENSVYSK

>member
-1 MPAKKS
+1 MPAKKN
-7 TSKVKKTAKPVKK
+7 TADKKISKPVKK
-20 DLPQLYS
+20 DIPQLYS
-27 PLSKTYFS
+27 PLLKTYFS
-35 DLTSANMIYVKIIRS
+35 DLTSANMIYTKIVRS
-50 TIARGR
+50 PITKGR
-56 IKTLKFDNIPQGYF
+56 IKSLTLEDIPEGYF
-70 LFTAADFGEQNYV
+70 LFTAADFGEENYV

-98 YYKGQPVA
+98 YYKGQPIA
-106 LLAGPSYSELI
+106 LLAGPVFTDLLD
-117 ELEKAVK
+117 LEKNIK
-124 IELEKDPASKIK
+124 MEFEKDPASKIK

-156 EFGKLFSK
+156 EFTKLFSK
-164 KNHDVK
+164 KNYDIK

-212 VKRIFGLKTEE
+212 IKRIFNLKTEE
-223 VLIRK
+223 VFIRK

-238 IWQNTVISVMASL
+238 IWQNTVIAVMASL
-251 VAIKTGKAAQI
+251 VAIKTGKTAQLV
-262 MLSREE
+262 LSREE

-274 KKSPITIKIRSAV
+274 KKSPISIKIRSAV
-287 KKDGIIEAT
+287 KKDGIIEAV
-296 QILIEL
+296 QVLIEL

-322 NNIYSVRNL
+322 NNIYSVRNI

-399 ESFNAIQ
+399 EAFSAIE
-406 KMCDLNRKFISYRM
+406 KMYDVNRKFISYRM
-420 ESKNRKINIEDLENF
+420 ESKNRKIDIKNLHNF

-463 EATLQADG
+463 EATLESDG

-488 KTTASQILEIDP
+488 KNTAAQILEIDP
-500 KQIKLNSSFDSS
+500 KQIKLNSIFDVNE
-512 DDMSV
+512 DLSV
-517 PENVYSNVSV
+517 PENVYANVSV

-533 KCCLDIQSKRFK
+533 KCCQDIQSKRFR
-545 KPLPISSTKGFT
+545 KPLPITSTKGFT
-557 SSQKKVWNKEKFS
+557 SAQKKVWNKEKFS

-578 FGSVILELELN
+578 FGTVVLELEIN

-598 NVNAVLNAG
+598 NVKAVLNAG
-607 KIGLPKIAENS
+607 KIGIPKIAENS
-618 VKLSIQHALSELVVD
+618 VKLSIQHALTELVVD
-633 EELNCDHIS
+633 ENLHCDQIS
-642 VSFIQSDNDPTQV
+642 VSFIQSDNDPTQI

-670 LSQAIGHEINTIPVK
+670 LSQATGHEINTIPVK

-692 MISNENSVYTK
+692 MISNENSVYSK

>member
-1 MPAKKS
+1 MPAKKTIAEKKS
-7 TSKVKKTAKPVKK
+7 SKTVKKEI
-20 DLPQLYS
+20 PQLYS
-27 PLSKTYFS
+27 PLLKTYFS
-35 DLTSANMIYVKIIRS
+35 DLTSANMIYTKIVRSPITKGRIRS
-50 TIARGR
+50 L
-56 IKTLKFDNIPQGYF
+56 TLENIPEGFF
-70 LFTAADFGEQNYV
+70 LFTAADFGEENYV

-98 YYKGQPVA
+98 YYKGQPIA
-106 LLAGPSYSELI
+106 LLAGPVFTELLD
-117 ELEKAVK
+117 LEKNIK
-124 IELEKDPASKIK
+124 LDLEKDPASKIK

-156 EFGKLFSK
+156 EFAKLFSK
-164 KNHDVK
+164 KNHDIK

-212 VKRIFGLKTEE
+212 IKRIFNLKTEE
-223 VLIRK
+223 VFIRK
-228 TISSGPHTNT
+228 TVSSGPHTNT
-238 IWQNTVISVMASL
+238 IWQNTVIAVMASL
-251 VAIKTGKAAQI
+251 VAIKTGKTAQLV
-262 MLSREE
+262 LSREE

-274 KKSPITIKIRSAV
+274 KKSPISIKIRSAV
-287 KKDGIIEAT
+287 KKDGIIEAV
-296 QILIEL
+296 QVLIEL

-322 NNIYSVRNL
+322 NNIYSVRNI
-331 EIIAKAYESYT
+331 EIIAKAYESYN

-368 NVTGFLPD
+368 NITGFLPD

-382 FERKFSLPFTFT
+382 FERKFSLPFTFS

-399 ESFNAIQ
+399 EAFSAIE
-406 KMCDLNRKFISYRM
+406 KMYDVNRKFISYRM
-420 ESKNRKINIEDLENF
+420 ESKNRKIDIENLQNF

-463 EATLQADG
+463 EATLQSDG

-488 KTTASQILEIDP
+488 KNTAAQILEIDP
-500 KQIKLNSSFDSS
+500 KQIKLNSTFDVNE
-512 DDMSV
+512 DLSV
-517 PENVYSNVSV
+517 PENVYANVSV

-533 KCCLDIQSKRFK
+533 KCCQDIQSKRFR
-545 KPLPISSTKGFT
+545 KPLPITSTKGFT
-557 SSQKKVWNKEKFS
+557 SAQKKVWNKEKFS

-578 FGSVILELELN
+578 FGTIVLELEIN

-598 NVNAVLNAG
+598 NVKAILNAG
-607 KIGLPKIAENS
+607 KIGIPKIAENS
-618 VKLSIQHALSELVVD
+618 VKLSIQHALTELVVD
-633 EELNCDHIS
+633 ESLHCDQIS
-642 VSFIQSDNDPTQV
+642 VSFVQSDNDPTQI

-670 LSQAIGHEINTIPVK
+670 LSQATGHEINTIPVK

-692 MISNENSVYTK
+692 MISNENSVYSK

>member
-1 MPAKKS
+1 MPAKKN
-7 TSKVKKTAKPVKK
+7 TADKKISKPVKK
-20 DLPQLYS
+20 DIPQLYS
-27 PLSKTYFS
+27 PLLKTYFS
-35 DLTSANMIYVKIIRS
+35 DLTSANMIYTKIVRS
-50 TIARGR
+50 PITKGR
-56 IKTLKFDNIPQGYF
+56 IKSLTLEDIPEGYF
-70 LFTAADFGEQNYV
+70 LFTAEDFGEENYV

-98 YYKGQPVA
+98 YYKGQPIA
-106 LLAGPSYSELI
+106 LLAGPVFTDLLD
-117 ELEKAVK
+117 LEKNIK
-124 IELEKDPASKIK
+124 MEFEKDPASKIK

-156 EFGKLFSK
+156 EFTKLFSK
-164 KNHDVK
+164 KNYDIK

-184 ANGAFCTFDKNI
+184 TNGAFCTFDKNI

-212 VKRIFGLKTEE
+212 IKRIFNLKTEE
-223 VLIRK
+223 VFIRK

-238 IWQNTVISVMASL
+238 IWQNTVIAVMASL
-251 VAIKTGKAAQI
+251 VAIKTGKTAQLV
-262 MLSREE
+262 LSREE

-274 KKSPITIKIRSAV
+274 KKSPISIKIRSAV
-287 KKDGIIEAT
+287 KKDGIIEAV
-296 QILIEL
+296 QVLIEL

-322 NNIYSVRNL
+322 NNIYSVRNI

-399 ESFNAIQ
+399 EAFSAIE
-406 KMCDLNRKFISYRM
+406 KMYDVNRKFISYRM
-420 ESKNRKINIEDLENF
+420 ESKNRKIDIKNLHNF

-463 EATLQADG
+463 EATLESDG

-488 KTTASQILEIDP
+488 KNTAAQILEIDP
-500 KQIKLNSSFDSS
+500 KQIKLNSIFDVNE
-512 DDMSV
+512 DLSV
-517 PENVYSNVSV
+517 PENVYANVSV

-533 KCCLDIQSKRFK
+533 KCCQDIQSKRFR
-545 KPLPISSTKGFT
+545 KPLPITSTKGFT
-557 SSQKKVWNKEKFS
+557 SAQKKVWNKEKFS

-578 FGSVILELELN
+578 FGAVVLELEIN

-598 NVNAVLNAG
+598 NVKAVLNAG
-607 KIGLPKIAENS
+607 KIGIPKIAENS
-618 VKLSIQHALSELVVD
+618 VKLSIQHALTELVVD
-633 EELNCDHIS
+633 ENLHCDQIS
-642 VSFIQSDNDPTQV
+642 VSFVQSDNDPTQI

-670 LSQAIGHEINTIPVK
+670 LSQATGHEINTIPVK

-692 MISNENSVYTK
+692 MISNENSVYSK